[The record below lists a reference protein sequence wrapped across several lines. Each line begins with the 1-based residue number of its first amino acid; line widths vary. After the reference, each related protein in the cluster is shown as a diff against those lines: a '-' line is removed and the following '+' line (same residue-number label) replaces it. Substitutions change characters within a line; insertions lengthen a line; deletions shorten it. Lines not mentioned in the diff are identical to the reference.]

1 MRRFRIRTTDSSA
14 FLSSRKG
21 NHCTSLL
28 ISASESEQFIIHGES
43 LNFLAQGHRILHPT
57 LSRRPNVL
65 FVDIEIER
73 RFFPSSYHRYIP
85 NASFDPCKN
94 IPLLGVVTSQE
105 LSDDSELF
113 ADFMDLFVVDK
124 RKIPDWLTET
134 LPEENLLLMKK
145 DHERKLPFI
154 TSLIKSSS
162 IPTSVIEKIE
172 IEPRLQ
178 ARMNDPVPRRLDGSP
193 QPIELKQ
200 RDPVDQSQTEL
211 EVPKNRSKLDA

>member
-1 MRRFRIRTTDSSA
+1 MRKSRIRTTDSSV

-21 NHCTSLL
+21 KQWTSLL
-28 ISASESEQFIIHGES
+28 ISASESEQFIVHGES
-43 LNFLAQGHRILHPT
+43 LNFFAQGHRILHPT
-57 LSRRPNVL
+57 LSRKPNVL

-73 RFFPSSYHRYIP
+73 RFLPSSYHRYIP
-85 NASFDPCKN
+85 NASFDPCEN

-124 RKIPDWLTET
+124 KKIPDWLTET

-154 TSLIKSSS
+154 TNLIKTSS
-162 IPTSVIEKIE
+162 IPKSVIEKIE

-178 ARMNDPVPRRLDGSP
+178 ARMDDPVPRRLDGRP
-193 QPIELKQ
+193 QTIELKQ
-200 RDPVDQSQTEL
+200 GDPVDQSKAEL
-211 EVPKNRSKLDA
+211 KDPESRSKLDA